1 LKHPF
6 RNFAANY
13 YLINAAMVKQLLFHS
28 LITLLFIFASLTNT
42 VAQSFI
48 KGTVIDK
55 KFREP
60 LTGAAILVEGTSTGT
75 TANID
80 GNFEI
85 RIAPGRYNLIVSY
98 VSYNTQKLQNIVVEA
113 GKPTIVNIEM
123 EEASLELQ
131 SVQVVATAKTDTDLS
146 LLRNVRSALQV
157 VSGIS
162 SQQIGRTLDRDAS
175 EVVKRIPGVTI
186 QDNRF
191 IVVRGLNQRYNNV
204 WLNNAATPSSE
215 TDVKAFSFDAI
226 PSNMIDN
233 LLIYKTGAAENAAE
247 ATGGFIKITTKNI
260 PDEDFLN
267 VEYGIGYNDATTF
280 GNALFLPGFST
291 DIFGLGHLSR
301 SLPRNYPEN
310 LNDLSG
316 SKRDAEALKI
326 TNRWV
331 AQPTIALPNQKLSM
345 AYGKKWNLDGGAKLG
360 TITSLSYN
368 TGYSTRDN
376 MLNYMYERFDE
387 INNTPVYNYKYIAD
401 VYTRDVRIG
410 LMHNWALQL
419 VEGTRIEFKNLFN
432 QIGIDRT
439 SNTEGW
445 NNNRLSNFQY
455 FSNQYSARTTYSGQ
469 LSGNHKI
476 QNSDDHKLDWNA
488 GFSYANRIEPDRQN
502 RSNKEVT
509 PGVFQYVIPDVP
521 SINELG
527 RLYMKNHEFVYTL
540 AANWEK
546 KQKIADYIST
556 LKAGTYHELK
566 TRNFSERSITY
577 RNAFGNFRDS
587 EINALNFETLFTEPY
602 LGAGK
607 VLRVDEQTNV
617 ANNYAAQNM
626 LSAFYASFTL
636 PVGALNINAGIR
648 AEYNR
653 LMLQGYYNASSPVNI
668 DNPELDFFPAINA
681 SYSLNEKMLL
691 RIAGSRS
698 INRPEFREV
707 APLTYYDFTEKNSVV
722 GNPDLKA
729 ATVYNLDFRYEFYPT
744 PGETV
749 TLAAFY
755 KKFNNPIEMVSIG
768 AGSLFSFDNA
778 KGAINLGVELE
789 LKKSL
794 AFLGLEK
801 FSINMNASLINSM
814 VEFTD
819 KESERNRPL
828 QGQSPYVFNL
838 GAYYQD
844 DKAGISSTLMY
855 NVTGKRILVAA
866 QLNQGVVEIPDIW
879 EMPRNVIDFSF
890 NKKLAHGLELKFGI
904 KDILA
909 QRHLTQQV
917 YEVEKHGKTELVTLT
932 NKSFLT
938 GRTFSAGISWK
949 IK

>member
-1 LKHPF
+1 
-6 RNFAANY
+6 
-13 YLINAAMVKQLLFHS
+13 MVKQLLFRS
-28 LITLLFIFASLTNT
+28 LIALLFIISFLTSTFAQT
-42 VAQSFI
+42 FI
-48 KGTVIDK
+48 RGSVIDK

-75 TANID
+75 TADID

-85 RIAPGRYNLIVSY
+85 RIAPGRYNLVVSY

-113 GKPTIVNIEM
+113 GKPTIINIEM

-175 EVVKRIPGVTI
+175 EVVKRVPGVTI

-191 IVVRGLNQRYNNV
+191 IIVRGLNQRYNNV

-267 VEYGIGYNDATTF
+267 VEYGIGYNDVTTF
-280 GNALFLPGFST
+280 KNALFLPGYAS
-291 DIFGLGHLSR
+291 DMLALGQWSR
-301 SLPRNYPEN
+301 NLPRNYPEN

-316 SKRDAEALKI
+316 VLRDAEALKI
-326 TNRWV
+326 PARWV
-331 AQPTIALPNQKLSM
+331 ARPTTALPNQKLSM
-345 AYGKKWNLDGGAKLG
+345 AFGKKWNLDGGARLG

-368 TGYSTRDN
+368 TGHSTREN
-376 MLNYMYERFDE
+376 MLNYMYERYDE
-387 INNTPVYNYKYIAD
+387 INNAPVYNYKYTAD

-419 VEGTRIEFKNLFN
+419 VEGTRIEFKNIFN

-445 NNNRLSNFQY
+445 NNYRLSNFRY
-455 FSNQYSARTTYSGQ
+455 YSNQYSARTTYSGQ

-476 QNSDDHKLDWNA
+476 QNNDDHKIDWNA
-488 GFSYANRIEPDRQN
+488 GISYANRIEPDRQN
-502 RSNKEVT
+502 RSTKEISQDT
-509 PGVFQYVIPDVP
+509 YQFVIPDVP

-546 KQKIADYIST
+546 KQHIAGHITT

-566 TRNFSERSITY
+566 TRNFAERSITY
-577 RNAFGNFRDS
+577 RNAMGNYSSSD
-587 EINALNFETLFTEPY
+587 INALDFETLFTAQY

-607 VLRVDEQTNV
+607 ILRVDEQTNI
-617 ANNYAAQNM
+617 ANNYTAQNM

-636 PVGALNINAGIR
+636 PLGALNINTGLR

-653 LMLQGYYNASSPVNI
+653 LMLQGYYNASSPVNV
-668 DNPELDFFPAINA
+668 DNPALDFFPSINA
-681 SYSLNEKMLL
+681 SYNLNERSLL

-722 GNPDLKA
+722 GNPELKVA
-729 ATVYNLDFRYEFYPT
+729 SVYNLDLRYEFYPT

-768 AGSLFSFDNA
+768 SGSFYSFDNA
-778 KGAINLGVELE
+778 EGATNLGIEVE

-794 AFLGLEK
+794 AFIGLNK
-801 FSINMNASLINSM
+801 FSINMNAALISSM
-814 VEFTD
+814 VEFAD

-866 QLNQGVVEIPDIW
+866 QLNQGFVEVPDIW

-890 NKKLAHGLELKFGI
+890 NKKLTNVLELKIGI
-904 KDILA
+904 KDLLA
-909 QRHLTQQV
+909 QRHLIQQD
-917 YEVEKHGKTELVTLT
+917 YEYIKDGEIESITLT
-932 NKSFLT
+932 NKRFLT
-938 GRTFSAGISWK
+938 GRTISAGISWK

>member
-1 LKHPF
+1 
-6 RNFAANY
+6 
-13 YLINAAMVKQLLFHS
+13 MVKQW
-28 LITLLFIFASLTNT
+28 TLRFSFTFLFISAILICAA
-42 VAQSFI
+42 AQSFI
-48 KGTVIDK
+48 RGTVFDK

-75 TANID
+75 TADIN

-85 RIAPGRYNLIVSY
+85 RIASGRYNLIVSY

-113 GKPTIVNIEM
+113 GKPTILNIEM
-123 EEASLELQ
+123 EEASLELK

-175 EVVKRIPGVTI
+175 EVVKRVPGVTI

-191 IVVRGLNQRYNNV
+191 IVVRGLNQRYNNA

-226 PSNMIDN
+226 PSSMIDN
-233 LLIYKTGAAENAAE
+233 LLIYKTGSAENAAE

-267 VEYGIGYNDATTF
+267 VEYGIAYNDATTF
-280 GNALFLPGFST
+280 GSALFLPGYTT
-291 DIFGLGHLSR
+291 DLLGLGHLSR
-301 SLPRNYPEN
+301 NLPRDYPEN

-316 SKRDAEALKI
+316 NQRDVAALKI
-326 TNRWV
+326 PARWV
-331 AQPTIALPNQKLSM
+331 AKPTLALPNLKSSF
-345 AYGKKWNLDGGAKLG
+345 AYGKKWQLDGGSRLG

-368 TGYSTRDN
+368 SGYNTREN
-376 MLNYMYERFDE
+376 MQNYMYERYDDA
-387 INNTPVYNYKYIAD
+387 NNTPVYMYKYLAD

-419 VEGTRIEFKNLFN
+419 VSGTRIEFKNMLN
-432 QIGIDRT
+432 QISIDRT
-439 SNTEGW
+439 TNTAGW

-476 QNSDDHKLDWNA
+476 QNNDDHKLDWNA
-488 GFSYANRIEPDRQN
+488 GVAYANRIEPDRQN
-502 RSNKEVT
+502 RSTKEVS
-509 PGVFQYVIPDVP
+509 PGVYQYVIPDVP

-546 KQKIADYIST
+546 KQNIADFITT

-566 TRNFSERSITY
+566 TRNFAERSITY
-577 RNAFGNFRDS
+577 RSAFGDFS
-587 EINALNFETLFTEPY
+587 TGEINALDFETLFTEPY

-607 VLRVDEQTNV
+607 IIRVDEQTNV

-636 PVGALNINAGIR
+636 PIGNLNINAGLR

-681 SYSLNEKMLL
+681 SYSMNDRMLL

-707 APLTYYDFTEKNSVV
+707 APLTYYDFTEKSSVV
-722 GNPDLKA
+722 GNPNLKVA
-729 ATVYNLDFRYEFYPT
+729 SVYNLDLRYEFYPT

-768 AGSLFSFDNA
+768 AGSLYSFDNA
-778 KGAINLGVELE
+778 KAATNLGLELE
-789 LKKSL
+789 IKKSL
-794 AFLGLEK
+794 AFLGFDK

-814 VEFTD
+814 VEFD
-819 KESERNRPL
+819 DIESERSRPL

-838 GAYYQD
+838 GAYYQH
-844 DKAGISSTLMY
+844 DKAGISSNLMY

-866 QLNQGVVEIPDIW
+866 QINQGLVEVPDIW
-879 EMPRNVIDFSF
+879 EMPRNVVDFSF
-890 NKKLAHGLELKFGI
+890 NKKLPHGIELKFGI
-904 KDILA
+904 KDMLA
-909 QRHLTQQV
+909 QRHLTQQDYTFV
-917 YEVEKHGKTELVTLT
+917 KNGEIETVTLE
-932 NKSFLT
+932 NKRYYT